1 MAQPAMAD
9 PVALYEGAR
18 DNLLPALAGVKHAQL
33 GGGTPCT
40 EWNVQQL
47 MVHNIKV
54 AEYFFRV
61 ITGDSRADRLS
72 MFEVDGPLPAEGIEA
87 AFEAITNRIIN
98 AARAPGALD
107 TVVSTVLGEV
117 PVARLLAAP
126 ITDMTLHK
134 WDLAKATGQDT
145 TIDSSLAEVCY
156 HNLAQVVEG
165 ARQRGTFGSDVTVPM
180 TASIQEKLLG
190 LSGRQP

>member
-1 MAQPAMAD
+1 MVQPAMAD
-9 PVALYEGAR
+9 PVALYEAAR
-18 DNLLPALAGVKHAQL
+18 AKLLPALAGVKPGQL
-33 GGGTPCT
+33 DDGTPCT

-54 AEYFFRV
+54 AEFFFRV

-87 AFEAITNRIIN
+87 AFEAITNRIIK
-98 AARAPGALD
+98 AARAPGALE
-107 TVVSTVLGEV
+107 TVVNTGLGEA
-117 PVARLLAAP
+117 PMARVLAAP

-165 ARQRGTFGSDVTVPM
+165 ARQRGAFGGDVPVPM
-180 TASIQEKLLG
+180 SASIQEKLLG